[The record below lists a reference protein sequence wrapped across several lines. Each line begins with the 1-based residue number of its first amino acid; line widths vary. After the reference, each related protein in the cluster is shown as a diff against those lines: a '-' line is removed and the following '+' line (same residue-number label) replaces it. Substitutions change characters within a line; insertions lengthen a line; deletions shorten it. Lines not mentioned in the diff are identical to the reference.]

1 VLGEEK
7 KLLKPQLKMPMNK
20 NAENMTFE
28 KIEGLWNYFYY
39 NTNRLLNLLSVN
51 IFFKPILK
59 FYKSVGILKG
69 EKLRQ
74 AERNFSNVITNQ
86 EKGFNTFFSLN
97 YMVLTFAI
105 FLGTIS
111 FYIVKLGQI
120 TINGELIYF
129 VVGLPIISFYIN
141 WFFIRKDDKYLSY
154 YKKFKTEETS
164 MKGIFL
170 TITIHLMNL
179 VIFILSVFLLSE
191 NQ

>member
-1 VLGEEK
+1 
-7 KLLKPQLKMPMNK
+7 MNK